1 MEGDMCP
8 LPTLI
13 HLKRK
18 YKAYLYVDEAH
29 SIGALGATGR
39 GIVEHYGCDP
49 RNIDV
54 LMGTFTKSF
63 ASSGGYIGGS
73 LSLINYLKHKSHA
86 HCYASSMCSIVC
98 TKITNILEEFL
109 QLSNNPSD
117 SMLNIR
123 LRLDSLRENTMY
135 FRARLKNLGFCVLG
149 EDKSPVVPCL
159 IHVPSKNM

>member
-1 MEGDMCP
+1 MCP
-8 LPTLI
+8 LLTLI
-13 HLKRK
+13 NLKRK

-39 GIVEHYGCDP
+39 GIVEHFGCDP
-49 RNIDV
+49 RHIDI

-73 LSLINYLKHKSHA
+73 LSLITFLKHTSHA

-109 QLSNNPSD
+109 QFQAICNF
-117 SMLNIR
+117 
-123 LRLDSLRENTMY
+123 SL
-135 FRARLKNLGFCVLG
+135 
-149 EDKSPVVPCL
+149 P
-159 IHVPSKNM
+159 